1 MLGIGGAATPTYPS
15 LISVAEEGYNMS
27 KEEWRPVVGY
37 EGWYEV
43 SSFGRV
49 KRVRKSQGSKCS
61 ILKNKT
67 NTPYN
72 RVCLYRDNHPAYK
85 EVHRLVA
92 EAFISN
98 SSRKSQVNHID
109 GNKRNNSVDNLEWCT
124 AKENILHSYRV
135 LGNKNKY
142 GQKVQCIETGEIFY
156 SRREACRVKG
166 MDRTS
171 LALHLSGKQKAVKE
185 LHWKKV

>member
-1 MLGIGGAATPTYPS
+1 MP
-15 LISVAEEGYNMS
+15 

-43 SSFGRV
+43 SNLGKV

-67 NTPYN
+67 NTPYD
-72 RVCLYRDNHPAYK
+72 RVCLYRNNQPVYK

-98 SSRKSQVNHID
+98 SNSKSQVNHID
-109 GNKRNNSVDNLEWCT
+109 GNKRNNTVDNLEWCT
-124 AKENILHSYRV
+124 ARENILHSYRV
-135 LGNKNKY
+135 LGSKNEY
-142 GQKVQCIETGEIFY
+142 GQKVQCIETGEIFH
-156 SRREACRVKG
+156 SMREACRAKG
-166 MDRTS
+166 ISRTS
-171 LALHLSGKQKAVKE
+171 LALHLSGKQVVIKG